1 MLFLTYSV
9 IKQPK
14 IIIMRELILVA
25 IVKILVTTT
34 LFYHQPS
41 QGEMVYISPSHSC
54 LVRSNPCHSLNQ
66 LAINTSWLGSN
77 TTLIFLPGAHTLSV
91 ELSIFNNISYVSLLA
106 ESSSEQSMSVVICQQ
121 NAGFNFNG
129 LTNIYMHG
137 LKLLGCNCDIVLVQ
151 HLSIENSTFQ
161 GEKDSESALE
171 IIATNANITNSIFIF
186 NRIGRCLT
194 IEYSVNY
201 IFPTLVGGAIFANQ
215 SSNVTIVGSR
225 FESNVAEVGGAIF
238 ANTGSNINILNSTFI
253 DNYVTVANITIKDSH
268 CSSPGIVK
276 LYRSSLLQTFVVDFI
291 QSNSSRFDGRL
302 SMGGAFTLL
311 QSTLLVN
318 GCIFSNNTSKNGGA
332 GVMSVNYDSVVNIY
346 NSEFFN
352 SHVGTF
358 GGFSTLTD
366 HAHVTIDNSKIYNCS
381 AQQGGVADISSDSY
395 LTIRNSVLINNTA
408 SLIGGVVSSVRNSH
422 VNISSSQF
430 FDNKAPSGGV
440 SHAIKSVLC
449 IEGNNT
455 LFSMNK
461 AINFG
466 GVVKIFQSVLM
477 LYGNCTFRDNQAI
490 AGGAIYAEE
499 STLNF
504 NGVLTLKSN
513 VANITGGGLYLY
525 HSTLD
530 CKNDSTFNVV
540 GNRANHTGG
549 GIYATNS
556 FITVYYNRFSR
567 AGSFIHFVDNV
578 AQMGGG
584 ICLESAAQLRIYKIG
599 DEVTFSDHN
608 NETRPVSFDS
618 NSADIG
624 NAIFVRDETYFD
636 VCSRSVH
643 SSSASVTSTECFIQV
658 LSPQTTSNHQY
669 ELISIE
675 FAKTNHSQS
684 VESTMIYGGLLDR
697 CTLNHHAEVRIKYIG
712 KVVHVYGVT
721 YLKLISNLKDTSRIA
736 SAAVRLCFCTPF
748 ENKPDCSYALPQVN
762 VMKGERFNISLVAV
776 DQVNHTV
783 ENVIVYSS
791 LNSSESG
798 LGYGQLAQKTTNAC
812 TNLSFSISSPYS
824 HEQLILYADGPC
836 RNVSR
841 SQSRLSV
848 AFKHCK
854 CPKIGFQ
861 PKCNDSKAVT
871 CECECDSRLYPYITK
886 YDCNYETGML
896 TRNGNFWITY
906 IDDPTT
912 FSGFVVYSHC
922 PLDYCLPNVPVNLN
936 IFNGSDDSQC
946 ANNRSG
952 TLCGACQSHLS
963 LSFGSS
969 LCLQCSTVWYKTFPA
984 LLIITFVVGIALVS
998 LLLALNLTV
1007 AVGTLNGLIFYANI
1021 LGANGGIIISSSTKV
1036 PSLFISWLNLEVGLD
1051 ICLFEGM
1058 DTYWKTWLQLAFPS
1072 YVILLVIVIIIV
1084 SNHSIKF
1091 SQLLAKRN
1099 PVATLATLI
1108 LLSYTMFLRTAI
1120 AVLSFAKLNYPD
1132 GSHRWVWL
1140 HDGTV
1145 DYLRGKHIALLVVAI
1160 SILIV
1165 GVVYTSLL
1173 FFWPWLLRHQ
1183 NKVVFRCIRSQKLHH
1198 FMAPYHA
1205 PYNIDHRYWTGLL
1218 LFVRVALYLVFT
1230 LNALNDPGVNLLAI
1244 AVLVGAVLFLRAH
1257 VGKIYQ
1263 SNVIDR
1269 IEMMCYSNAILFS
1282 SVQLYLLK
1290 AGSKDTT
1297 GVTSYVSGIIIMM
1310 LLLTIILYHMW
1321 RECGTKCLKMCKQR
1335 MVPEQNLL
1343 FDENDENLADYPP
1356 ANNTKATPTFTV
1368 VERPTDCGT
1377 FQASSNK
1384 QVQKSNS
1391 SPDDDNVSLLSTN
1404 SATQL
1409 LETHR

>member
-1 MLFLTYSV
+1 
-9 IKQPK
+9 
-14 IIIMRELILVA
+14 MREPILFV
-25 IVKILVTTT
+25 IIKILVTTT
-34 LFYHQPS
+34 LFCHQPS
-41 QGEMVYISPSHSC
+41 QGEVIYVSPSHSC
-54 LVRSNPCHSLNQ
+54 LVQSNPCHSLNQ
-66 LAINTSWLGSN
+66 LATNSSKFGSN
-77 TTLIFLPGAHTLSV
+77 TTLIFLPGVHTLSV
-91 ELSIFNNISYVSLLA
+91 ELSIFNNISYLSLLT
-106 ESSSEQSMSVVICQQ
+106 ESSSEQSTSVVVCQRD
-121 NAGFNFNG
+121 AGFNFHG
-129 LTNIYMHG
+129 LTHIYMHV
-137 LKLLGCNCDIVLVQ
+137 LKLLGCKCNIVSVQ
-151 HLSIENSTFQ
+151 HLSIKNSTFQ

-171 IIATNANITNSIFIF
+171 IIATNANIINSIFIF
-186 NRIGRCLT
+186 NRVGKCLT
-194 IEYSVNY
+194 INFQLN
-201 IFPTLVGGAIFANQ
+201 ITLPTLVGGAILAKQ
-215 SSNVTIVGSR
+215 HSNITIVGSR
-225 FESNVAEVGGAIF
+225 FESNVAEMGGAIF
-238 ANTGSNINILNSTFI
+238 ANTESNIKIFNSSFI

-268 CSSPGIVK
+268 SSSSGIAK
-276 LYRSSLLQTFVVDFI
+276 LYRSSRLQTFVMDLV
-291 QSNSSRFDGRL
+291 QSCSTRFNGRL
-302 SMGGAFTLL
+302 SMGGAIALL
-311 QSTLLVN
+311 QSTLLVD
-318 GCIFSNNTSKNGGA
+318 GCIFSNNTSKLIGAA
-332 GVMSVNYDSVVNIY
+332 GVLAVQYDSVVNIY
-346 NSEFFN
+346 NSEFFD

-358 GGFSTLTD
+358 GGFSTISGHSYMT
-366 HAHVTIDNSKIYNCS
+366 VDNSTICNSS
-381 AQQGGVADISSDSY
+381 AQQGGVVFIDSESY
-395 LTIRNSVLINNTA
+395 LTIRNSVLCNNTA
-408 SLIGGVVSSVRNSH
+408 SGPGGVIVSDQNSH
-422 VNISSSQF
+422 VNISSSKF
-430 FDNKAPSGGV
+430 FENKADSGGMFLA
-440 SHAIKSVLC
+440 SISVLS
-449 IEGNNT
+449 IKGNNT

-461 AINFG
+461 ARKFG
-466 GVVKIFQSVLM
+466 GVVKIFRSTLM
-477 LYGNCTFRDNQAI
+477 LYGDCIFTDNQAI

-499 STLNF
+499 SILNF
-504 NGVLTLKSN
+504 NGKITFKFN
-513 VANITGGGLYLY
+513 VASTTGGGLYLY
-525 HSTLD
+525 HSRLN
-530 CKNDSTFNVV
+530 CKYESTVNVL

-549 GIYATNS
+549 GIYAANS

-567 AGSFIHFVDNV
+567 VGSFVYFIDNV
-578 AQMGGG
+578 AHMGGG
-584 ICLESAAQLRIYKIG
+584 IYLESAAQLRIYKTG
-599 DEVTFSDHN
+599 EVVTFTDHT

-618 NSADIG
+618 NSADFG
-624 NAIFVRDETYFD
+624 NAIYIRDETYFD

-643 SSSASVTSTECFIQV
+643 SSGAYITSTECVIQV
-658 LSPQTTSNHQY
+658 LSSQATFNHQY
-669 ELISIE
+669 ELISID
-675 FAKTNHSQS
+675 FAKTNHSET
-684 VESTMIYGGLLDR
+684 VESTIIYGGLLDR

-712 KVVHVYGVT
+712 KIVHVYGVT

-812 TNLSFSISSPYS
+812 TNLSFSISSPHS
-824 HEQLILYADGPC
+824 HERLILYADGPC

-848 AFKHCK
+848 AFKRCK

-906 IDDPTT
+906 IDDQIT
-912 FSGFVVYSHC
+912 FSGFIIYSHC

-936 IFNGSDDSQC
+936 IFNGFDDSQC

-952 TLCGACQSHLS
+952 TLCGVCQSHLS

-984 LLIITFVVGIALVS
+984 LLIIIFVVGIALVS

-1036 PSLFISWLNLEVGLD
+1036 PSLFISWLNLEVGFD

-1120 AVLSFAKLNYPD
+1120 AVLSFAELNYPD

-1165 GVVYTSLL
+1165 GVVYTALL
-1173 FFWPWLLRHQ
+1173 FFWPWLLHHQ

-1230 LNALNDPGVNLLAI
+1230 LNASNDPGVNLLAI
-1244 AVLVGAVLFLRAH
+1244 AVLGGAVLFLRAR
-1257 VGKIYQ
+1257 VGRIYQ
-1263 SNVIDR
+1263 SNVIDW

-1290 AGSKDTT
+1290 AGSKEAID
-1297 GVTSYVSGIIIMM
+1297 VTSYVSGVIIMM
-1310 LLLTIILYHMW
+1310 LFLTIILYHMW

-1384 QVQKSNS
+1384 QVQRSNS
-1391 SPDDDNVSLLSTN
+1391 SPDDANVSLLST
-1404 SATQL
+1404 
-1409 LETHR
+1409 